1 MMQSPLGR
9 LRIISLVEGISF
21 LVLLGIAMPL
31 KYAWGM
37 PWAVSVIGMIHG
49 VLFLLFCIALVN
61 ACFFAKWNLKPP
73 FLIFL
78 ASIIPFAP
86 FWVEKWLRK
95 QHAEV
100 DRDS

>member
-1 MMQSPLGR
+1 MQSPIGR

-21 LVLLGIAMPL
+21 LILLGIAMPM

-37 PWAVSVIGMIHG
+37 PWAVSVVGMIHG

-61 ACFFAKWNLKPP
+61 AYLFAKWDLKPP

-86 FWVEKWLRK
+86 FLVEKWLRE
-95 QHAEV
+95 QHIHSE
-100 DRDS
+100 RDS